1 MMNIDAIC
9 ALLLSNM
16 TFFALAAIGI
26 ICGVL
31 VVTVRNL
38 VHAVLFLAVF
48 LLSVAGLFITL
59 EAEFLAI
66 IQVFIFVGAIVVL
79 FMFLIMLTYKVSD
92 MAVPQGNRLKG
103 AAIVVSGVLFCLIFY
118 IMKAMK
124 WNETAPVV
132 TITDDVARIGKLLLG
147 QYVLPFELVSFVLLA
162 ALIGAIVIARKGE

>member
-1 MMNIDAIC
+1 MMMNIDTIC
-9 ALLLSNM
+9 SWLLPNM
-16 TFFALAAIGI
+16 AFYILAAIGI

-31 VVTVRNL
+31 VVTIRNL

-59 EAEFLAI
+59 NAEFLAI

-92 MAVPQGNRLKG
+92 IFVPQGNQLKG
-103 AAIVVSGVLFCLIFY
+103 VALVTSSVLFCLIFY
-118 IMKAMK
+118 IFKAMK
-124 WNETAPVV
+124 WNEVTAVP
-132 TITDDVARIGKLLLG
+132 ITGDISRIGKLLLG
-147 QYVLPFELVSFVLLA
+147 QFVLPFELVSFVLLV

>member
-1 MMNIDAIC
+1 MNIDAIC
-9 ALLLSNM
+9 SLVLSNM
-16 TFFALAAIGI
+16 AFFVLAAIGI

-124 WNETAPVV
+124 WNETAPI

>member
-1 MMNIDAIC
+1 MNIDAMC
-9 ALLLSNM
+9 SLLLSNM
-16 TFFALAAIGI
+16 AFFVLAAIGI

-31 VVTVRNL
+31 VVTVKNL
-38 VHAVLFLAVF
+38 IHAVLFLAVF

-59 EAEFLAI
+59 NAEFLAI

-103 AAIVVSGVLFCLIFY
+103 VALVVSSVLFCLIFY
-118 IMKAMK
+118 ILKAMK
-124 WNETAPVV
+124 WNEVTPVP
-132 TITDDVARIGKLLLG
+132 ITDDVSKIGRLLLG

>member
-1 MMNIDAIC
+1 MNIDAIC
-9 ALLLSNM
+9 PLVLSNM
-16 TFFALAAIGI
+16 AFFVLAAIGI
-26 ICGVL
+26 VCGVL

-59 EAEFLAI
+59 NAEFLAI

-79 FMFLIMLTYKVSD
+79 FMFLIMLTHKVSD

-103 AAIVVSGVLFCLIFY
+103 VALVISGVLFYLIFY
-118 IMKAMK
+118 ILKAMK
-124 WNETAPVV
+124 WNEAADTA
-132 TITDDVARIGKLLLG
+132 ITGDVSRIGKLLLG

-162 ALIGAIVIARKGE
+162 ALVGAIVIARKGE

>member
-9 ALLLSNM
+9 SWLLPNM
-16 TFFALAAIGI
+16 AFFILAAIGI
-26 ICGVL
+26 VCGVL

-59 EAEFLAI
+59 NAEFLAI

-92 MAVPQGNRLKG
+92 MAVPQGNQLKG
-103 AAIVVSGVLFCLIFY
+103 VAIVTSSVLFCLIFY
-118 IMKAMK
+118 ILKAMK
-124 WNETAPVV
+124 WNEVSVP
-132 TITDDVARIGKLLLG
+132 IIGDISQIGKLLLG
-147 QYVLPFELVSFVLLA
+147 QFVLPFELVSFVLLV
-162 ALIGAIVIARKGE
+162 ALIGAIVIGRKGE